1 MKNQQP
7 RGASAFTLTELLVV
21 IAIIAILAALLF
33 PAINRAKG
41 RTQQIQCVN
50 NLRQL
55 GVGLSVFLANNH
67 GYPSMSA
74 PANDD
79 YPGTWIGQ
87 LTHEGLG
94 VSQLDKNYLTTGIWR
109 CPSAKWNSRLVDYIP
124 CYYSYNTYGVLRVG
138 NRTNALGLLGHYS
151 ESSHT
156 FTRINES
163 EVTNPTDMMAIGD
176 SFDAGVD
183 FMRFALTGLERYGNT
198 LSRHQGRA
206 NVLFCDGHVE
216 SSTLKFLFEDTS
228 DAALSR
234 WNRDHQ
240 PHREELK
247 Q

>member
-1 MKNQQP
+1 MKIQQP

-21 IAIIAILAALLF
+21 IAIIAILAALLL

-41 RTQQIQCVN
+41 RAQRIQCVN

-87 LTHEGLG
+87 LAHEGLG

-109 CPSAKWNSRLVDYIP
+109 CPSAKWNNRLMDYIP

-151 ESSHT
+151 EGSHT
-156 FTRINES
+156 FTRITES

-176 SFDAGVD
+176 SFNAGFLAQYLHGAD
-183 FMRFALTGLERYGNT
+183 LPACLAFGN
-198 LSRHQGRA
+198 LAGA
-206 NVLFCDGHVE
+206 F
-216 SSTLKFLFEDTS
+216 STTKAGGTEAFRDQASVAKFFRS
-228 DAALSR
+228 ASAALPS
-234 WNRDHQ
+234 
-240 PHREELK
+240 K
-247 Q
+247 

>member
-1 MKNQQP
+1 MKIQQP
-7 RGASAFTLTELLVV
+7 RESSAFTLTELLVV
-21 IAIIAILAALLF
+21 IAIIAIPAALLL
-33 PAINRAKG
+33 PAINRAKA
-41 RTQQIQCVN
+41 RAQRIQCVN

-79 YPGTWIGQ
+79 DPGTWIGQ
-87 LTHEGLG
+87 LANGGLG
-94 VSQLDKNYLTTGIWR
+94 IFKLDKNYLTTGIWR
-109 CPSAKWNSRLVDYIP
+109 CPSAKWSSRMDYTP

-156 FTRINES
+156 YARITES

-176 SFDAGVD
+176 SFTAGVD
-183 FMRFALTGLERYGNT
+183 FMRFDLAGLERYGNT

-240 PHREELK
+240 PHRQELK